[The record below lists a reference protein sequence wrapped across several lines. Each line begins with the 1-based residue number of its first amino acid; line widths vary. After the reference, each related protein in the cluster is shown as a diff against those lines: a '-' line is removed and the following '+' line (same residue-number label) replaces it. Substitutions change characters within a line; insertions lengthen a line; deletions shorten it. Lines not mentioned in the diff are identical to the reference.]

1 MLSREDLQA
10 ISTLLD
16 QKLEP
21 MQQRMDGMQ
30 QQMDGMQQQMDG
42 MQQQMDGMQ
51 KDIADLKE
59 DVAQLREESA
69 ITRAGV
75 EQLVRWANDPNAQTG
90 RMTLDDWDR
99 QRRVQGTA

>member
-30 QQMDGMQQQMDG
+30 QQMDGMQ
-42 MQQQMDGMQ
+42 
-51 KDIADLKE
+51 KDIAGLKE
-59 DVAQLREESA
+59 DVAKLREESA

>member
-21 MQQRMDGMQ
+21 MQQ
-30 QQMDGMQQQMDG
+30 QMDGMQQQMGG
-42 MQQQMDGMQ
+42 MQQRMDGIK

>member
-30 QQMDGMQQQMDG
+30 QQMDGMQ
-42 MQQQMDGMQ
+42 
-51 KDIADLKE
+51 KDIAGLKE

>member
-21 MQQRMDGMQ
+21 MQQR
-30 QQMDGMQQQMDG
+30 MDG

>member
-21 MQQRMDGMQ
+21 MQQQ
-30 QQMDGMQQQMDG
+30 IN
-42 MQQQMDGMQ
+42 GMQ

>member
-30 QQMDGMQQQMDG
+30 
-42 MQQQMDGMQ
+42 

-69 ITRAGV
+69 ITRRAGLNSSCAG
-75 EQLVRWANDPNAQTG
+75 QMT
-90 RMTLDDWDR
+90 RM
-99 QRRVQGTA
+99 RRPAA

>member
-21 MQQRMDGMQ
+21 MQQR
-30 QQMDGMQQQMDG
+30 
-42 MQQQMDGMQ
+42 MDGMQ

>member
-30 QQMDGMQQQMDG
+30 
-42 MQQQMDGMQ
+42 
-51 KDIADLKE
+51 KYIADLKE